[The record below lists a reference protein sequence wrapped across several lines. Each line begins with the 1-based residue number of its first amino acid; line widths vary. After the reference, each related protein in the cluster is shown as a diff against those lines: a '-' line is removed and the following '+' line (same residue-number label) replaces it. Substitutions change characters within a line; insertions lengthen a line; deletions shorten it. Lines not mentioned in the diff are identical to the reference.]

1 MTRTIELA
9 IATGADALTCD
20 LRPMPSTYPQGI
32 EAQALGASSFRRRYN
47 IKYAYLTGAMYKG
60 IASKELVVAIGQ
72 AGLMGFLGTGGM
84 TLDEIDRDILF
95 IQRKLA
101 RGKSYGMN
109 LICNLNNPQ
118 TEMDT
123 VELFLRRDVACI
135 EAAAFM
141 RITPALVYY
150 RVSGLDQ
157 GADGAIRCR
166 HRIIAKVSRPEV
178 ARAFLSPPPAD
189 ILEKLLA
196 ASRITAEQREL
207 AARIPMSHDICV
219 EADSGGH
226 TDQGVAAVLLPAI
239 QALKERTEKD
249 RQYDEHIHVGL
260 AGGIGT
266 PQAAVA
272 AFMLGAD
279 FILTGSINQCTVE
292 AGTSDCVKDLLEGI
306 DIQDT
311 DYAPAGDMFELGAKV
326 QVLKKGVFFPARA
339 NKLFMLYSH
348 YDSWDAI
355 PEKIRSQ
362 IEGKYFQRSFAE
374 VWREVREYHARK
386 GQRATLEKAESNPKH
401 KVALVFRWYFGY
413 TSKLALCGDER
424 NRVDF
429 QVHTG
434 PALGAFNQWVKGS
447 ALQPWR
453 NRHVDQIAEKLMQES
468 AEILDGR
475 IRRLCVAAARQSAE
489 EAALHR

>member
-9 IATGADALTCD
+9 VANGADALACELHPTSD
-20 LRPMPSTYPQGI
+20 PQAGRVAYLDGI
-32 EAQALGASSFRRRYN
+32 EPHALGSSTFRRRYG

-60 IASKELVVAIGQ
+60 IASKELVAAIGR

-84 TLDEIDRDILF
+84 TLAEMDRDILF
-95 IQRKLA
+95 IQRQLG
-101 RGKSYGMN
+101 RGQSHGMN
-109 LICNLNNPQ
+109 LICNLNDPQ
-118 TEMDT
+118 IEMDT
-123 VELFLRRDVACI
+123 VELFLARGVACI

-141 RITPALVYY
+141 RITPALAYY
-150 RVSGLDQ
+150 RVSGLRRA
-157 GADGAIRCR
+157 ADGAIQCR

-178 ARAFLSPPPAD
+178 ARAFLNPPPAD
-189 ILEKLLA
+189 ILDKLVA
-196 ASRITAEQREL
+196 ASRITPEQREL

-226 TDQGVAAVLLPAI
+226 TDQGVAAVLLPAV
-239 QALKERTEKD
+239 QTLKDQLEKER
-249 RQYDEHIHVGL
+249 QYQERIHVGL

-272 AFMLGAD
+272 AFMMGAD

-292 AGTSDCVKDLLEGI
+292 AATSDCAKDLLESI

-348 YDSWDAI
+348 YESWDAI
-355 PEKIRSQ
+355 PERIRNQ
-362 IEGKYFQRSFAE
+362 VETHYFQRPFAQ
-374 VWREVREYHARK
+374 VWQEVRDYQARK
-386 GQRATLEKAESNPKH
+386 GQHATLEKAERNPKH

-413 TSKLALCGDER
+413 SSKLALAGDEK

-429 QVHTG
+429 QIHTG

-447 ALQPWR
+447 ALQSWR
-453 NRHVDQIAEKLMQES
+453 NRHVDQIAEKLMRDA
-468 AEILDGR
+468 AEILNGR
-475 IRRLCVAAARQSAE
+475 IRRLCAVGAASR
-489 EAALHR
+489 